1 MAVKWDLN
9 QKITNHNHLLIMNK
23 DSRPN
28 SKINVAVIG
37 LGRMGKIHL
46 RNLTQAIPYANVVVV
61 ADPVYPEE
69 QFKKEYPGLHFIK
82 DAAEAIASPNVDAV
96 VIATPTSSH
105 AALVEQCITN
115 RKHVFCEKPLDL
127 SLEITKTLLQKAGEL
142 GVSLMIGFNRRFD
155 LDFMQARKSVSEG
168 KIGNPQIVKITNR
181 DPALPSIEFVKTSG
195 GMFMDFT
202 IHDFDM
208 ARYMMGKEV
217 TEVYAKG
224 LVFFDE
230 ALAAVGDVDT
240 ALTTLSFEDG
250 TYAVLDNSRK
260 AVFGYDQ
267 RLEIFGDKG
276 MILVD
281 NNLYNRNILY
291 NEHGIHQAL
300 PLNTFTER
308 YIDSYCKEMALF
320 IDALLNNT
328 PVPIKID
335 DIIMATKIAYAA
347 KISMDEQRPVK
358 ISEIV

>member
-1 MAVKWDLN
+1 MDKSN
-9 QKITNHNHLLIMNK
+9 RQHN
-23 DSRPN
+23 
-28 SKINVAVIG
+28 KINIAVIG

-46 RNLTQAIPYANVVVV
+46 KNLTQAISNANVIMV
-61 ADPVYPEE
+61 ADPVYQEAT
-69 QFKKEYPGLHFIK
+69 FKKEYPGIKFVK
-82 DAAEAIASPNVDAV
+82 DADEAIAFSEVDMV
-96 VIATPTSSH
+96 VITTPTSTH
-105 AALVEQCITN
+105 ASLVEQCIN
-115 RKHVFCEKPLDL
+115 NGKHIFCEKPLDL
-127 SLEITKTLLQKAGEL
+127 SLEITKTLLQKAEDS

-155 LDFMQARKSVSEG
+155 PDFMQARKSVSEG

-181 DPALPSIEFVKTSG
+181 DPALPNIEFVKTSG

-208 ARYMMGKEV
+208 ARYLMGKEV

-230 ALAAVGDVDT
+230 AIAQAGDIDT
-240 ALTTLSFEDG
+240 ALTTLTFEDG

-267 RLEIFGDKG
+267 RLEVFGDKG
-276 MILVD
+276 MIQVD

-308 YIDSYCKEMALF
+308 YIHSYYKEMELF
-320 IDALLNNT
+320 IDALLNNK
-328 PVPIKID
+328 PVPIKNED
-335 DIIMATKIAYAA
+335 VMMATVLAYAA
-347 KISMDEQRPVK
+347 KKSLNEQRPVK
-358 ISEIV
+358 VSEISII

>member
-1 MAVKWDLN
+1 MD
-9 QKITNHNHLLIMNK
+9 NH
-23 DSRPN
+23 SRPN
-28 SKINVAVIG
+28 TQINIAVIG

-46 RNLTQAIPYANVVVV
+46 KNLLQAIPHANVVVV

-69 QFKKEYPGLHFIK
+69 TFKKEYPGLNFIK
-82 DAAEAIASPNVDAV
+82 DAEEAITSTEVDAV
-96 VIATPTSSH
+96 VIATPTSTH
-105 AALVEQCITN
+105 ASLVEQCITN
-115 RKHVFCEKPLDL
+115 DKHVFCEKPLDL
-127 SLEITKTLLQKAGEL
+127 SLEITKTLLQKAENAAI
-142 GVSLMIGFNRRFD
+142 SLMIGFNRRFD
-155 LDFMQARKSVSEG
+155 PDFMQARKSISEG

-181 DPALPSIEFVKTSG
+181 DPALPNIEFVKTSG

-208 ARYMMGKEV
+208 ARYLMGKEV
-217 TEVYAKG
+217 IEVYAKG

-230 ALAAVGDVDT
+230 AIAQVGDIDT
-240 ALTTLSFEDG
+240 ALTTLTFEDG

-276 MILVD
+276 MIQVD

-308 YIDSYCKEMALF
+308 YIHSYYKEMESF
-320 IDALLNNT
+320 IDALLNHT
-328 PVPIKID
+328 PVPVKNE
-335 DIIMATKIAYAA
+335 DIIMATVLAYAA
-347 KISMDEQRPVK
+347 KKSLDEKRPVK
-358 ISEIV
+358 ISEVL

>member
-1 MAVKWDLN
+1 
-9 QKITNHNHLLIMNK
+9 MNK
-23 DSRPN
+23 TSRPTD
-28 SKINVAVIG
+28 KINVAVIG
-37 LGRMGKIHL
+37 FGRMGKIHL
-46 RNLTQAIPYANVVVV
+46 KNLIQSIPNANVVAV

-69 QFKKEYPGLHFIK
+69 QFKQEYPDLRFIK
-82 DAAEAIASPNVDAV
+82 DAGEAIAPPDIDAV
-96 VIATPTSSH
+96 VITTPTSTH
-105 AALVEQCITN
+105 AALVEQCIN
-115 RKHVFCEKPLDL
+115 HHKHVFCEKPLDL
-127 SLEITKTLLQKAGEL
+127 SLEITKTLLQKAEESGI
-142 GVSLMIGFNRRFD
+142 SLMIGFNRRFD
-155 LDFMQARKSVSEG
+155 PDFMQARKSVSEG

-181 DPALPSIEFVKTSG
+181 DPSLPSIEFVKTSG

-217 TEVYAKG
+217 VEIYAKG

-230 ALAAVGDVDT
+230 AISKVGDIDT
-240 ALTTLSFEDG
+240 ALTTLTFEDG

-276 MILVD
+276 MIQVD

-300 PLNTFTER
+300 PLNSFTER
-308 YIDSYCKEMALF
+308 YINSYCQEMTLF

-328 PVPIKID
+328 PVPIRNED
-335 DIIMATKIAYAA
+335 VIIATLLAYAA
-347 KISMDEQRPVK
+347 KKSLDEQRPVK
-358 ISEIV
+358 ISEMI

>member
-1 MAVKWDLN
+1 MDKRGRQAN
-9 QKITNHNHLLIMNK
+9 
-23 DSRPN
+23 
-28 SKINVAVIG
+28 KINVAVIG

-46 RNLTQAIPYANVVVV
+46 KNLLQAISNANVVAV

-69 QFKKEYPGLHFIK
+69 QFKKEYEGLRFVK
-82 DAAEAIASPNVDAV
+82 DAAEVITSPEVDAI
-96 VIATPTSSH
+96 VIATPTSTH
-105 AALVEQCITN
+105 AALVEQCIDN
-115 RKHVFCEKPLDL
+115 RKPVFCEKPLDL
-127 SLEITKTLLQKAGEL
+127 SLEITKTLLQKAEKVGIA
-142 GVSLMIGFNRRFD
+142 LMIGFNRRFD
-155 LDFMQARKSVSEG
+155 HNFMEARKAVSEG

-181 DPALPSIEFVKTSG
+181 DPSLPSIEFVKTSG

-217 TEVYAKG
+217 VEVYAKG

-230 ALAAVGDVDT
+230 EMANAGDVDT
-240 ALTTLSFEDG
+240 ALTTLTFEDG

-276 MILVD
+276 MIQVE
-281 NNLYNRNILY
+281 NNLANRNILY

-300 PLNTFTER
+300 PLNSFTQR
-308 YIDSYCKEMALF
+308 YIDSYCKEMESF

-328 PVPIKID
+328 PVPIKNE
-335 DIIMATKIAYAA
+335 DIVMATLLAYAA
-347 KISMDEQRPVK
+347 KKSMDEHRPVK
-358 ISEIV
+358 LSEMV